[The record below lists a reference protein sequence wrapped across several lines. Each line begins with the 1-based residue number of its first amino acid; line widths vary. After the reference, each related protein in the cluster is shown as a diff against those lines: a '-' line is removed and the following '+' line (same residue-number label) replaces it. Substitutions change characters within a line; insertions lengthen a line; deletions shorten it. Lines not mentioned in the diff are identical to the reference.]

1 MYSVSKWWESDIVC
15 MACIS
20 FTVHVY
26 NWHFVAIVHLW
37 YVILCHRVHA
47 KVESQF
53 YNFPGIAIAN

>member
-1 MYSVSKWWESDIVC
+1 MGEWYCLYGMPFVYS
-15 MACIS
+15 
-20 FTVHVY
+20 VY

-47 KVESQF
+47 KVEIQF